1 MNTTLK
7 TVVKLGIIGMSAGNA
22 HPYSWSA
29 IINGFF
35 DAAEINRVGYPGVS
49 AYLTAN
55 RDLLG
60 IPGAR
65 VTHVWTQD
73 RAISES
79 IAKAVQVDHVVD
91 QMTDLIG
98 QVDAVILGRDDP
110 ENHVDM
116 AKPFIEAGIPL
127 FVDKPLASSSED
139 LAYFSEQVANGR
151 FIMSCS
157 SMRYA
162 TELRAVKNE
171 FGALGKLQLATSVG
185 KKDWIKYGVHMLEG
199 LFMVLD
205 DPTPVSV
212 RHVGRDGGDVVY
224 LEFADGLQ
232 ATVHLFMDIALTFQI
247 SLFGKDGWRLIEVK
261 NWFGMFRDNLIEF
274 IRSVE
279 ENQPRLSFAKTE
291 NIIKTLLAAR
301 DSLSQG
307 GKIIYL
313 NS

>member
-1 MNTTLK
+1 M
-7 TVVKLGIIGMSAGNA
+7 VKIGIIGMSAGNA

-35 DAAEINRVGYPGVS
+35 DPEEINRVGYPGVS

-65 VTHVWTQD
+65 VTHVWAQD

-79 IAKAVQVDHVVD
+79 IAKAVQVENVVD
-91 QMTDLIG
+91 DLTELIG

-110 ENHVDM
+110 ENHVEM

-127 FVDKPLASSSED
+127 FIDKPLAGSLED
-139 LAYFSEQVANGR
+139 LTYFAEQVANGK
-151 FIMSCS
+151 FVMSCS

-171 FGALGKLQLATSVG
+171 FSQLGKLQLVTAVG
-185 KKDWIKYGVHMLEG
+185 KKDWIRYGVHMLEG

-212 RHVGRDGGDVVY
+212 RHVGREGGDVVY

-274 IRSVE
+274 VRSVE
-279 ENQPRLSFAKTE
+279 ENRPRLDFVKTE
-291 NIIKTLLAAR
+291 RIIRTLLAAHE
-301 DSLSQG
+301 SLADG
-307 GKIIYL
+307 GKTVYL

>member
-1 MNTTLK
+1 
-7 TVVKLGIIGMSAGNA
+7 MSAGNA

-29 IINGFF
+29 IVNGFF
-35 DAAEINRVGYPGVS
+35 DAEEINRVGFPGVS

-65 VTHVWTQD
+65 VTHVWAQD
-73 RAISES
+73 RTISES
-79 IAKAVQVDHVVD
+79 IAKAVRVEHVAD
-91 QMTDLIG
+91 ELTDLIG
-98 QVDAVILGRDDP
+98 QVDAVILARDDP
-110 ENHVDM
+110 EHHVAM
-116 AKPFIEAGIPL
+116 ARPFIEAGVPL
-127 FVDKPLASSSED
+127 FIDKPLASNLDD
-139 LAYFSEQVANGR
+139 LGYFAEQAARGK

-171 FGALGKLQLATSVG
+171 FGALGKLQLATAVG

-199 LFMVLD
+199 LFMLLD
-205 DPTPVSV
+205 DPTPVAV
-212 RHVGRDGGDVVY
+212 RHVGREGGDVVH
-224 LEFADGLQ
+224 LEFADGFQ

-247 SLFGKDGWRLIEVK
+247 SLFGKEGWRLIEVK

-279 ENQPRLSFAKTE
+279 KNKPRLGFDKTE
-291 NIIKTLLAAR
+291 AIIRTLLAAQE
-301 DSLSQG
+301 SLSEG
-307 GKIIYL
+307 GKTVSL
-313 NS
+313 KSSHD

>member
-1 MNTTLK
+1 M
-7 TVVKLGIIGMSAGNA
+7 VKIGIIGMSAGNA

-35 DAAEINRVGYPGVS
+35 DAEEITRVGYPGVS

-65 VTHVWTQD
+65 VTHVWAQD

-79 IAKAVQVDHVVD
+79 IAKAVQVENVMDE
-91 QMTDLIG
+91 MTDLIG

-110 ENHVDM
+110 ENHVEM
-116 AKPFIEAGIPL
+116 AKPFIEAGVPL
-127 FVDKPLASSSED
+127 FIDKPLAGSLDD
-139 LAYFSEQVANGR
+139 LAYFAEQVANGK
-151 FIMSCS
+151 FVMSCS

-171 FGALGKLQLATSVG
+171 FGLLGKLQLATAVG
-185 KKDWIKYGVHMLEG
+185 KKDWIHYGVHMLEG
-199 LFMVLD
+199 LFMLLD

-224 LEFADGLQ
+224 LEFADGFQ
-232 ATVHLFMDIALTFQI
+232 ATVHLFMDISLTFQI

-279 ENQPRLSFAKTE
+279 ENRPRLDFVKTE
-291 NIIKTLLAAR
+291 RIIRTLVAAHESLAA
-301 DSLSQG
+301 G
-307 GKIIYL
+307 GKTVYL